1 MSGYDYDLGVL
12 GGGAAGLTAAAGAA
26 RLGAKTVLVE
36 KERVLGGDCLHFG
49 CVPSKTLIHSS
60 RVWRLARQTQ
70 RLGLPALEL
79 PPVDFRQVASRIAAV
94 IARIQEHDSY
104 ERFCGLGVRVL
115 FGEARFEDER
125 MLRIEREAGVERIT
139 ARSWLIATGSSAA
152 IPPLEGLESAGF
164 LTNREL
170 FSLDRLPSSML
181 ILGGGAIAVE
191 MAQAFQRLGSNVT
204 IVQRSERLLSK
215 EDADLAGLVQGALE
229 SEGVTVRCGMRVL
242 RAREVNGRR
251 EIDALGPQGEETLR
265 AEALL
270 VALGRAPNVQGLGL
284 ENAGV
289 RFEPSGVPT
298 DKRMRT
304 NQKHI
309 YAAGDVTGEH
319 QSTHAAGYEA
329 GIVLANAVFRL
340 PRSADYSRM
349 PRCVFSEPELASL
362 GLNEQEAKK
371 QGIEYA
377 LWTESFENNDRAW
390 TEDQPQGLIKLL
402 LDKKGKPLGAQ
413 ICGPAAGEL
422 LAEWIAVFQGKVG
435 LSTLAGAVH
444 PYPTLAEINKR
455 VAGNVL
461 AEKIFS
467 EKVKKTLKLFFNLK
481 GRACSLEE
489 TGTREE

>member
-1 MSGYDYDLGVL
+1 MRGYDYDLGVL

-26 RLGAKTVLVE
+26 RLGAKTLLVE

-49 CVPSKTLIHSS
+49 CVPSKTLIHAS

-79 PPVDFRQVASRIAAV
+79 PPVDFRQVADRIAAV
-94 IARIQEHDSY
+94 IARIQKHDSY

-115 FGEARFEDER
+115 FGQARFEDER
-125 MLRIEREAGVERIT
+125 VLRVEHEQGVERVS
-139 ARSWLIATGSSAA
+139 ARSWLIATGSAA
-152 IPPLEGLESAGF
+152 SIPSLEGLERTTY

-170 FSLDRLPSSML
+170 FSLNRLPASLL

-191 MAQAFQRLGSNVT
+191 MAQAFQRLGSSVT
-204 IVQRSERLLSK
+204 IVQRSERILSK
-215 EDADLAGLVQGALE
+215 EDADLADLVQDALDA
-229 SEGVTVRCGMRVL
+229 EGVSVRCGMRAV
-242 RAREVNGRR
+242 RARDLNGRP
-251 EIDALGPQGEETLR
+251 EIDARGPQGEETLR
-265 AEALL
+265 ADALL
-270 VALGRAPNVQGLGL
+270 VALGRAPNVLGLGL

-289 RFEPSGVPT
+289 RFASSGIPV
-298 DKRMRT
+298 DARMRT

-309 YAAGDVTGEH
+309 YAAGDVTGAH

-349 PRCVFSEPELASL
+349 PRCVFSAPELASL
-362 GLNEQEAKK
+362 GLNEQESKK
-371 QGIEYA
+371 RGIDYA
-377 LWTESFENNDRAW
+377 LWTESFENNDRAL
-390 TEDQPQGLIKLL
+390 TEDQAQGLIKLL
-402 LDKKGKPLGAQ
+402 LDKKGKPLGVH
-413 ICGPAAGEL
+413 ICGPSAGEL

-435 LSTLAGAVH
+435 LSTLASAVH

-467 EKVKKTLKLFFNLK
+467 EKVKRTLKLFFNLK
-481 GRACSLEE
+481 GRACRLS
-489 TGTREE
+489 